1 MKAHEKFLKLKPL
14 YISAY
19 QNCNGSS
26 PESVYFENGW
36 VHIIGN
42 KTFSA
47 TKVRVAEFERMIVG
61 LENRQIEQSKKHTV
75 DLKALQEWQWEHKVV
90 FATSTKDEK
99 HLYCTLRGSYE
110 VWHKGVRIYE
120 TMQAVNAVEI
130 YNSL

>member
-19 QNCNGSS
+19 QNSNGCN

-36 VHIIGN
+36 IHIVGDGAGSI
-42 KTFSA
+42 
-47 TKVRVAEFERMIVG
+47 TKVRVTEFERMIGV
-61 LENRQIEQSKKHTV
+61 LENRQVEQSKKHTV
-75 DLKALQEWQWEHKVV
+75 DLKALQEWQSEHKVV

-120 TMQAVNAVEI
+120 TMVADNAVEI